1 MVKKPKKLTEDDVQV
16 WRHVTSRVE
25 RSLPDRAMP
34 VEIAKKKHKVA
45 KQIASVPI
53 QPFSVGSKAIEKKV
67 TQPPAFS
74 VRPSKTSSNMD
85 KKNFQRLLKGKL
97 EIDATLDL
105 HGMTAD
111 QAKVYLQS
119 YLVHAHKSGHRMILV
134 ITGKGK
140 HKGTDEFNR
149 PKGGILRQSLRDWL
163 TGPMLASK
171 VLQVSQAQPK
181 HGGAG
186 AFYVYLR
193 RIREA

>member
-1 MVKKPKKLTEDDVQV
+1 MVKSRKNLSKDDIEV
-16 WRHVTSRVE
+16 WRQVTSRVE
-25 RSLPDRAMP
+25 RSLPEMP
-34 VEIAKKKHKVA
+34 IVVDVVKTKAKPVKSSTGF
-45 KQIASVPI
+45 QI
-53 QPFSVGSKAIEKKV
+53 QPFNVGSKASEKKI
-67 TQPPAFS
+67 TQPPAFNTL
-74 VRPSKTSSNMD
+74 PQKTSSNMD
-85 KKNFQRLLKGKL
+85 KKNFQRLLKGKM

-111 QAKVYLQS
+111 QAKVYLQN
-119 YLVHAHKSGHRMILV
+119 YLLHAHKVGHRMILV

-140 HKGTDEFNR
+140 HKGQDEFNR

-163 TGPMLASK
+163 MGPMLASK

-193 RIREA
+193 RKREF